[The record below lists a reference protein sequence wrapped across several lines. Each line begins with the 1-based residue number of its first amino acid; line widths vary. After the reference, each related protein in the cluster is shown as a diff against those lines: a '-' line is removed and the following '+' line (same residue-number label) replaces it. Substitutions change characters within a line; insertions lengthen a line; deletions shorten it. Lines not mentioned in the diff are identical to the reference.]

1 MVFFGVELLRKL
13 EMFLKFCSEY
23 PEQLLLMQTES
34 NLSWNLFPKMDRDSE
49 AFMPC
54 VYSSCNLNLGQRG
67 KGIGVRANHCDT
79 TSTSYKIYFKEKEEK
94 EIIE

>member
-1 MVFFGVELLRKL
+1 
-13 EMFLKFCSEY
+13 
-23 PEQLLLMQTES
+23 MQTERCKLRATCPGIS
-34 NLSWNLFPKMDRDSE
+34 FQKMDRDSE
-49 AFMPC
+49 AFMPY
-54 VYSSCNLNLGQRG
+54 VYSSSNLNLGQRG

>member
-1 MVFFGVELLRKL
+1 
-13 EMFLKFCSEY
+13 
-23 PEQLLLMQTES
+23 
-34 NLSWNLFPKMDRDSE
+34 MDWDSE
-49 AFMPC
+49 AFMPY